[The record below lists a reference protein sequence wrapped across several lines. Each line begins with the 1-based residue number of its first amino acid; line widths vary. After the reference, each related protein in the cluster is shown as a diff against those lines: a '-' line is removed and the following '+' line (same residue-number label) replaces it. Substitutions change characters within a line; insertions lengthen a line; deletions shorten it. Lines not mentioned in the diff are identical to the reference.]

1 MAKPVIEPTKYVSA
15 DKPLVPP
22 SEPPAPPAS
31 NFNPVKA
38 SY

>member
-1 MAKPVIEPTKYVSA
+1 MAKPVIEPPKYVVA
-15 DKPLVPP
+15 DVPLVPP
-22 SEPPAPPAS
+22 EPPAIPAS